1 MPTQHQGTLTEEITD
16 FVQEVSYGSLPP
28 DVIQRAK
35 EAIIDG
41 IGVMLAGHPTDC
53 ATLIRRYIGGLNLSG
68 PSTVIGEAT
77 AWPAEYAALANGV
90 GAHAH
95 DFDDTQISAAPDRV
109 YGLLTHPTTPVL
121 AAALPVAEDTG
132 RESPG
137 RFEVGVEHP
146 TAEPLHLRSE
156 ICHFLCR

>member
-1 MPTQHQGTLTEEITD
+1 MASEHADTLTGEIAEFIRD
-16 FVQEVSYGSLPP
+16 VSYESLPG
-28 DVIQRAK
+28 DVIRRAK

-53 ATLIRRYIGGLNLSG
+53 ATLIRRYIGELKLRG

-77 AWPAEYAALANGV
+77 TWPAEYAALANGV

-121 AAALPVAEDTG
+121 SAALPVAEETG
-132 RESPG
+132 AGG
-137 RFEVGVEHP
+137 RDLLTAFCLGVEVACKM
-146 TAEPLHLRSE
+146 AEDNLT
-156 ICHFLCR
+156 ITGN